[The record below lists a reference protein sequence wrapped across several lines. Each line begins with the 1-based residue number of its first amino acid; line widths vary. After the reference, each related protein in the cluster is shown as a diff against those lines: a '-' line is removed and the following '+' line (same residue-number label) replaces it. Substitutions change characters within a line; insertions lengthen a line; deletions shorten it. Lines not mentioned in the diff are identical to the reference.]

1 VDKKNKVVVDI
12 FGESYS
18 LKGEGEPARML
29 EVADQVDIR
38 MKQVSKG
45 NPRLS
50 TTKIAVLVALN
61 LADEFLRLRDDYNEL
76 VALLEI
82 AESEKHK

>member
-1 VDKKNKVVVDI
+1 MDKKNKVVVDI